1 MAGLTDAIDI
11 VTPSAGQHGTF
22 VEIPG
27 ARLLGGGDSIIA
39 VTLAGVEAD
48 RGDQSDDAISV
59 RADHGT
65 AGTGHGVL
73 SASSGVLATRENGWT
88 QVS

>member
-1 MAGLTDAIDI
+1 MC
-11 VTPSAGQHGTF
+11 
-22 VEIPG
+22 
-27 ARLLGGGDSIIA
+27 RLLGGGDSIIA

-73 SASSGVLATRENGWT
+73 SASSAISGEQLLAGGNTI
-88 QVS
+88 VSVALDGTDV